1 MGSVENPPLYAL
13 LAVLALMATFFSPSR
28 PVAGIALGVSASGAI
43 GAVAA
48 SLKHRSSAPGMV
60 FLTCAASV
68 AILLVACLL
77 IYATFLVH
85 WVF

>member
-28 PVAGIALGVSASGAI
+28 PVAGIALGVSALSAI
-43 GAVAA
+43 GAIAS
-48 SLKHRSSAPGMV
+48 SLKHRSSAPRMV

-68 AILLVACLL
+68 ATLFAIWLL
-77 IYATFLVH
+77 IYATFFVH